1 MSHNN
6 FKIFKMRNKSLLLTV
21 IILNIALCSLAQVA
35 GTFKDSRDG
44 KTYKTV
50 KIGTQ
55 TWLANN
61 LAFKASSGCY
71 EYDNN
76 KANAAIFGYLYT
88 WETAKKVCPAGW
100 HLPSMAEWTTLI
112 TSAGGEKTAGNKLK
126 EAGSKH
132 WADPNTGATNESGFT
147 ALPGGARQEDGQ
159 FTRINV
165 NGNWW
170 TSDVRVMKENGSGPS
185 KPYSQGIEMS
195 GEPDYPIEINSMVN
209 TSLNNKE
216 RSYSVRCIKNN

>member
-1 MSHNN
+1 
-6 FKIFKMRNKSLLLTV
+6 MRNKSLLLTV
-21 IILNIALCSLAQVA
+21 IILNIALCSLAQVS

-55 TWLANN
+55 TWLASN
-61 LAFKASSGCY
+61 LAFKAGSGCY

-76 KANAAIFGYLYT
+76 KANATIFGYLYT
-88 WETAKKVCPAGW
+88 WETAKKVCPTGW
-100 HLPSMAEWTTLI
+100 HLPSMAEWTTLVI
-112 TSAGGEKTAGNKLK
+112 FAGGEKTAGNKLK

-132 WADPNTGATNESGFT
+132 WANPNTGATNESGFT
-147 ALPGGARQEDGQ
+147 ALPGGGRQEDGQ

-170 TSDVRVMKENGSGPS
+170 TSDVRVMKENGTGPS
-185 KPYSQGIEMS
+185 KSYSEGIEMS
-195 GEPDYPIEINSMVN
+195 GEPDYPFEINSMVN